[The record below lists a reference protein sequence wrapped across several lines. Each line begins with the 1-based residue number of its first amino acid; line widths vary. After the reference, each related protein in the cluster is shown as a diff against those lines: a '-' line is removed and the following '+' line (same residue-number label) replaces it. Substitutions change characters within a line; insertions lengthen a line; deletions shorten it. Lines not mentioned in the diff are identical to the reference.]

1 MKKALDVLIALA
13 SLIILV
19 PLLALIELL
28 IKLDSPGPVIFR
40 QKRVGLGG
48 KEFFMYKFR
57 SMIEG
62 AEEMKENYE
71 KLNEADGP
79 VFKIK
84 NDPRFTQVGKFL
96 AQTGLDELPQFIN
109 VLKGEMSLVGPRPL
123 PVYETAKL
131 KSWQKRRLSVLPGM
145 TSPWVIKG
153 GHKLN
158 FNTWMKLDTDYV
170 KNHSLMR
177 DVLILLQTGFKVAY
191 NFLAALKIIFS
202 R

>member
-1 MKKALDVLIALA
+1 MKKAFDILIAFISLVILA
-13 SLIILV
+13 PLFTIIGL
-19 PLLALIELL
+19 LIE
-28 IKLDSPGPVIFR
+28 LDSPGPVIFR
-40 QKRVGLGG
+40 QKRVGKGG

-62 AEEMKENYE
+62 AEEMKEDYE

-84 NDPRFTQVGKFL
+84 DDPRFTQIGKFL
-96 AQTGLDELPQFIN
+96 AQTGLDELPQLIN

-123 PVYETAKL
+123 PVYETKRL
-131 KSWQKRRLSVLPGM
+131 KSWQKKRILVLPGM

-158 FNTWMKLDTDYV
+158 FDTWMELDIGYV
-170 KNHSLMR
+170 KNRGLIK
-177 DVLILLQTGFKVAY
+177 DILILLQTGFKVSS
-191 NFLAALKIIFS
+191 NLLVTLKNVF
-202 R
+202 RG